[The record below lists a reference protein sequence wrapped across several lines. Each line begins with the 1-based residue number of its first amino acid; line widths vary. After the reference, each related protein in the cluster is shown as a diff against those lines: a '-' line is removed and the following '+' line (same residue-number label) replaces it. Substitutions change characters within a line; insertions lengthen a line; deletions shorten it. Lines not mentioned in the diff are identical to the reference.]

1 MIRTVLTPDK
11 QSISLTLPKNFI
23 GKKVEIIAFTV
34 DDDTEANVL
43 NEPIETYQASEKVL
57 AKDWLT
63 SEEDIAWKDL

>member
-34 DDDTEANVL
+34 DDETEANVL
-43 NEPIETYQASEKVL
+43 YEPIETYQASEKVL